1 MIAADAL
8 APKPHT
14 PLHPLNTV
22 TEACAGDLALVCV
35 GAQGDIDIQWTINC
49 HMNVVCSGEFCADV
63 PRQRRWVTLS
73 CAACR
78 LAKLIITKTSN

>member
-35 GAQGDIDIQWTINC
+35 GAQGDFQSNSIC
-49 HMNVVCSGEFCADV
+49 
-63 PRQRRWVTLS
+63 LK
-73 CAACR
+73 
-78 LAKLIITKTSN
+78 AKLCFVQSRLTAVQ